1 MTDPYPFGVSEFTTW
16 PWSFE
21 RDVETYARLN
31 VDTIELCEF
40 KLEPTAA
47 AAATALARIRDA
59 GLTVSSVQ
67 SRLHSLFPDQ
77 PRPEPQASAERMK
90 RLRESIV
97 KFSPAGPETTFVS
110 ISGAAPQGNY
120 RAAFDTAVREYSS
133 IAAFAADH
141 GARVA
146 VEPLNPILMNAD
158 TFICSLSEGLRLVEA
173 VNHPSFGIFVDVWH
187 VFQDAAA
194 PDLIRRC
201 GPRIFGVHV
210 NDWHAPRCFGDRATI
225 GTGII
230 PLAPLLRAIRESG
243 YRGAYT
249 VEIFSDSALPDS
261 LWNAD
266 LEQVIEANRA
276 GLKRAWA
283 ASF

>member
-77 PRPEPQASAERMK
+77 PRPEPQAPAERLK

-97 KFSPAGPETTFVS
+97 TS
-110 ISGAAPQGNY
+110 
-120 RAAFDTAVREYSS
+120 
-133 IAAFAADH
+133 H
-141 GARVA
+141 
-146 VEPLNPILMNAD
+146 
-158 TFICSLSEGLRLVEA
+158 
-173 VNHPSFGIFVDVWH
+173 
-187 VFQDAAA
+187 
-194 PDLIRRC
+194 
-201 GPRIFGVHV
+201 
-210 NDWHAPRCFGDRATI
+210 
-225 GTGII
+225 
-230 PLAPLLRAIRESG
+230 
-243 YRGAYT
+243 
-249 VEIFSDSALPDS
+249 
-261 LWNAD
+261 
-266 LEQVIEANRA
+266 
-276 GLKRAWA
+276 
-283 ASF
+283 